1 MKFNALNVNPNA
13 VLQSLDTT
21 KYSEILFSENNKRF
35 IQIMKASINTYQH
48 LLQLERLH
56 SLSGFPDHLFIQKD
70 NVFICNEQLDAIK
83 IIEEL

>member
-1 MKFNALNVNPNA
+1 
-13 VLQSLDTT
+13 
-21 KYSEILFSENNKRF
+21 
-35 IQIMKASINTYQH
+35 MKASINTYQH